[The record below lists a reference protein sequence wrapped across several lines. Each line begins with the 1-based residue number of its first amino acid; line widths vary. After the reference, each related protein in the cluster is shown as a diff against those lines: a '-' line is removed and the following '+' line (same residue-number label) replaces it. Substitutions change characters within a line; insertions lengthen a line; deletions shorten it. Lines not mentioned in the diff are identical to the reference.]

1 MCTSKVVYKGE
12 LRTESTHLQSGKV
25 IITDAPTDNHGKGE
39 AFSPTDMV
47 ANSLATCMFSIMG
60 IKANAM
66 NITIDG
72 STAEVTKIMQADPR
86 MISEIIVDLE
96 MKGADDEKTK
106 TILERTAMTCPVFL
120 SLHPDIKK
128 TVRFKWN

>member
-1 MCTSKVVYKGE
+1 
-12 LRTESTHLQSGKV
+12 
-25 IITDAPTDNHGKGE
+25 
-39 AFSPTDMV
+39 
-47 ANSLATCMFSIMG
+47 MG

-72 STAEVTKIMQADPR
+72 STAEVTKVMQADPR

>member
-1 MCTSKVVYKGE
+1 MSTSKVVYKGE

-47 ANSLATCMFSIMG
+47 ANSLATCMLSIMG

-66 NITIDG
+66 NVTIDG
-72 STAEVTKIMQADPR
+72 STADVTKIMQSEPR
-86 MISEIIVDLE
+86 MISEIVVVLD
-96 MKGADDEKTK
+96 MVGVDDEKSRI
-106 TILERTAMTCPVFL
+106 ILERAAMTCPVFL
-120 SLHPDIKK
+120 SLHPDVKK
-128 TVRFKWN
+128 TVSFNWR